1 MIMIKASIIK
11 YRPTGDPWVSVNPTG
26 TGFDKIQKPI
36 TIWVFNGFR
45 NFHGSRSAT
54 AKPSGFVPIAIPKC
68 LMYIYFV

>member
-11 YRPTGDPWVSVNPTG
+11 YRPTGDPTG

-36 TIWVFNGFR
+36 TVWVFNGFR